1 MLGFRWTWRHK
12 VEVTVVFDSSNSHAS
27 RVRSAVSQINGS
39 QRFFRI
45 HIKNDE
51 GLAATGCAVNPKLVC
66 SSYESQAD
74 GKRSIVITEDPLDD
88 NWFSHEYRTC
98 AIITTAD
105 WEIVFA
111 PPSLKAYLIFQMAQG
126 LIHFA
131 ADMSEEMAMNLVHE
145 PPQGCVYDLAVNK
158 HDLKLGMVAGN
169 ICQTC
174 IAKLR
179 TLGTPEQA
187 IDAIAKMLALVRS
200 EALGQAIV
208 LDPQEVFV
216 VMRFTNNDENDNAW
230 KHGIKKGIESL
241 GLKAV
246 RSDDHV
252 VSGQM
257 LDKIN
262 NHIGQS
268 RLVVAKVDED
278 NLNVFYELGLAMGL
292 RKDVLLISESS
303 LVMKLPSDL
312 RNWECL
318 TYPKGDYEELLIRV
332 SKFLQNNYGAG
343 TAEA

>member
-1 MLGFRWTWRHK
+1 MQ
-12 VEVTVVFDSSNSHAS
+12 VTVVFDSKNNHAS
-27 RVRSAVSQINGS
+27 RIKGAVGQINGS

-45 HIKNDE
+45 VVQNDE
-51 GLAATGCAVNPKLVC
+51 RLASTGRAVNPSQAC
-66 SSYESQAD
+66 SSFESQTG
-74 GKRSIVITEDPLDD
+74 GKRFILITEDPLDD

-105 WEIVFA
+105 WEAVFA
-111 PPSLKAYLIFQMAQG
+111 PPSLKAYLIFQIAQG

-145 PPQGCVYDLAVNK
+145 PPKGCVYDLAVDK
-158 HDLKLGMVAGN
+158 HQLKLGMVAGN

-174 IAKLR
+174 TAKLR

-187 IDAIAKMLALVRS
+187 IDAISKTLVLVRS

-230 KHGIKKGIESL
+230 KQGIKEAIESV

-246 RSDDHV
+246 RADDHV
-252 VSGQM
+252 VSGQI

-262 NHIGQS
+262 IHIGQS

-303 LVMKLPSDL
+303 LVMNLPSDL

-318 TYPKGDYEELLIRV
+318 TYPKGDYKELSRRV
-332 SKFLQNNYGAG
+332 TKFLQTNYGSGA
-343 TAEA
+343 AEA